1 MLPAYTGNIKSMEC
15 MIAINCLA
23 EMFQGEGVK
32 VGHIQITNPYTGQAM
47 SAKNEELL
55 YCYKK
60 LAKYASKDRA
70 DYILTDKIKF
80 SD

>member
-32 VGHIQITNPYTGQAM
+32 VGHIQITNPYTG
-47 SAKNEELL
+47 
-55 YCYKK
+55 
-60 LAKYASKDRA
+60 
-70 DYILTDKIKF
+70 
-80 SD
+80 